1 MTNNLGKKMD
11 LDNLSKEELLELRS
25 RINDKL
31 SDMSS
36 EDDSATYDLNSKEGL
51 LEIYDEL
58 SFIDVSEDEPLEW
71 NSIFD
76 WDLGKLDEVY
86 EEETGKSLSQ
96 IEIRSDAVIQ
106 YLINENIEIG
116 DLIIGKSSV
125 YSEDE
130 ILSTIRNYL

>member
-1 MTNNLGKKMD
+1 MD

-25 RINDKL
+25 RIDDKL
-31 SDMSS
+31 ADMNA
-36 EDDSATYDLNSKEGL
+36 EDDSVTYDLNSKEGL

-58 SFIDVSEDEPLEW
+58 SFIDLSEDESLEW

-86 EEETGKSLSQ
+86 EEETGKSLSG
-96 IEIRSDAVIQ
+96 IEIRSDDMIQ
-106 YLINENIEIG
+106 YLINENVEIG
-116 DLIIGKSSV
+116 HLIIGKSSV

-130 ILSTIRNYL
+130 ILSTIRSYL